1 MSDSFQP
8 HGLQH
13 TRLSYPS
20 PSPRACSNSCP
31 LSLMMPSNHLI
42 LCHPLL
48 LLPSIFPSIRVFPST
63 QALCISWPNYWS
75 FSFSISSSSE
85 SSGLISFRIDWFDLL
100 SVQGTFKS
108 LLQQHSS
115 KAPILQRPALFMV
128 QLAHPHMTTGETIA
142 LTTRNLSCVK
152 LCAFP
157 YSCFPASAQAVTCA
171 WENVHPIFYPNNW
184 FCWKPGPSSS
194 PQARFHFWVNEITI
208 HCALFWGFSQ
218 PRHLAIR
225 MKSSPYEGLS
235 HCSSGSQ
242 LAVILPPGDSWW
254 SLESYLIDITWGG
267 GAPGF

>member
-31 LSLMMPSNHLI
+31 LSLMMPSNHLV

-48 LLPSIFPSIRVFPST
+48 LLPSIFPSIRVFPSI

-85 SSGLISFRIDWFDLL
+85 YSGLISFRIDWFDLL

-115 KAPILQRPALFMV
+115 KASILQRPALFMV
-128 QLAHPHMTTGETIA
+128 PLAHRHMTTGETTA
-142 LTTRNLSCVK
+142 LTTQNLSCVK

-157 YSCFPASAQAVTCA
+157 YFMLPSLSTSCDLCLG
-171 WENVHPIFYPNNW
+171 
-184 FCWKPGPSSS
+184 K
-194 PQARFHFWVNEITI
+194 
-208 HCALFWGFSQ
+208 
-218 PRHLAIR
+218 
-225 MKSSPYEGLS
+225 LS
-235 HCSSGSQ
+235 
-242 LAVILPPGDSWW
+242 
-254 SLESYLIDITWGG
+254 SYLLSK
-267 GAPGF
+267 